1 MRARSILAA
10 LALCV
15 GCSVGPDLLEGLPC
29 PCADGWQCDE
39 AAGICIRGAHDGGV
53 DPPRDGATPEPP
65 APLATTCW
73 VRPEGCDWSREG
85 FTLVDQFG
93 DDRFTDGEA
102 RNATF
107 SPDGCSVYYSL
118 RGDIYRVTRSGPREP
133 YGAPEPIASVNGATA
148 YLDAPSLS
156 PDALELFVASDE
168 GVSGTR
174 SVLRAARGTATS
186 AWGPLEEVTALS
198 PPALVTWEPRLA
210 PHGLRLYYAPDD
222 GVQFIHVGERDAL
235 GRDFAPPTRVVIE
248 GLEPGYDTN
257 RPSVTHDE
265 RVLVG
270 VQQRH
275 ADEPTRIGFYVTRS
289 DWNAAWRR
297 AQPLPSSV
305 SLARVGDLS
314 VSPDGCEVLVR
325 SQLSTA
331 TTLSYVDP

>member
-10 LALCV
+10 FALCLGAL
-15 GCSVGPDLLEGLPC
+15 GCSVGPELLEGLPC
-29 PCADGWQCDE
+29 PCVDGWYCDE
-39 AAGICIRGAHDGGV
+39 VAGICIRGARDGGV
-53 DPPRDGATPEPP
+53 DPSRDAATPRPP
-65 APLATTCW
+65 ATTCW
-73 VRPEGCDWSREG
+73 VRREGCDWSREG

-93 DDRFTDGEA
+93 TDRFTNGEA

-107 SPDGCSVYYSL
+107 SPDGCAIYYSV
-118 RGDIYRVTRSGPREP
+118 RGDIHRVTRSGPREP
-133 YGAPEPIASVNGATA
+133 YGAPEAIAAVSGGATWVE
-148 YLDAPSLS
+148 APSVS
-156 PDALELFVASDE
+156 PDELELFVASDE
-168 GVSGTR
+168 GVTGTR
-174 SVLRAARGTATS
+174 SVLRAARGAAMST
-186 AWGPLEEVTALS
+186 WGPLERVTVLS

-222 GVQFIHVGERDAL
+222 GVQFIHVAERDAL
-235 GRDFAPPTRVVIE
+235 GVDFAPATRVLIE

-275 ADEPTRIGFYVTRS
+275 ADEPTRIAFYVTRP
-289 DWNAAWRR
+289 DWMAAWSR